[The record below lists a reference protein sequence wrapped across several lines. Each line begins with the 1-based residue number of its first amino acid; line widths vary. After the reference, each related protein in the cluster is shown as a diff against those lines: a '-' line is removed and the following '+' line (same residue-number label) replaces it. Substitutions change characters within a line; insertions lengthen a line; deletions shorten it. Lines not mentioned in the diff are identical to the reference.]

1 MNIVTTINEW
11 QSLRQTL
18 TKKVGFIPTMGYL
31 HQGHFSLCE
40 RAQQENDITVVSIF
54 VNPTQFNQSQDFL
67 NYPQNIER
75 DIALLQEKHIDYLF
89 LPTAKAMYEDQY
101 SICVTETELS
111 QELEGEYR
119 PGHFTGMLTVVL
131 KFLNLIQADKAY
143 FGEKDFQQYLLIKKM
158 AQAFFLP
165 TTIIPCK
172 TIRMED
178 GLALSSR
185 NVRLNENQRKLASF
199 FPKLLHS
206 QLPLNEIKN
215 QLEQLGFKVDYLVEK
230 WQRRLAA
237 VWIDDIRLIDN
248 IELRNNLV

>member
-11 QSLRQTL
+11 QSLRKTL
-18 TKKVGFIPTMGYL
+18 LKEVGFIPTMGYL
-31 HQGHFSLCE
+31 HQGHLSLCE
-40 RAQQENDITVVSIF
+40 RAKQENEITVVSIF
-54 VNPTQFNQSQDFL
+54 VNPTQFNQAQDFV

-75 DIALLQEKHIDYLF
+75 DISLLQEHNVDYLF
-89 LPTAKAMYEDQY
+89 LPTAQAMYEDQY

-111 QELEGEYR
+111 KELEGEYR

-131 KFLNLIQADKAY
+131 KLLNLIQADKAY

-158 AQAFFLP
+158 AHAFFLP
-165 TTIIPCK
+165 THIIPCK

-185 NVRLNENQRKLASF
+185 NVRLNENQRKLASY
-199 FPKLLHS
+199 FPQLLHS

-248 IELRNNLV
+248 MELRNNIV